1 MILTIYQWRKVK
13 DISQK
18 KLAIIMGVHENT
30 IRNWERHPEK
40 LTIEK
45 AEKIADALN
54 VPIDSIIFLSS
65 IPQNVELK
73 K

>member
-18 KLAIIMGVHENT
+18 KMGILLGVHENT
-30 IRNWERHPEK
+30 VRNWEKHPEK

-45 AEKIADALN
+45 AEKIAEALD
-54 VPIDSIIFLSS
+54 VPLDSIAFSPFTL
-65 IPQNVELK
+65 QNVESK
-73 K
+73 E

>member
-1 MILTIYQWRKVK
+1 
-13 DISQK
+13 
-18 KLAIIMGVHENT
+18 MGVHENT